1 MKLTSLVDGTFEV
14 QKFSG
19 KGGWT
24 YVLLPDVKPDRTNP
38 FGWVQVRGTVDDYE
52 IERYKLMPYGNGV
65 LFLPLKAEIRKKIKK
80 DVGDSVHVVLFLD
93 QTPLYINEEVI
104 ACLELE
110 GQDMVDRFHR
120 LKEWEK
126 KFYLDSIYSA
136 KTEDTKARRIAK
148 MMEELR
154 AKNAKL

>member
-1 MKLTSLVDGTFEV
+1 MKKETSKLVEGDFEV

-24 YVLLPDVKPDRTNP
+24 YVLLPEVSPDRSNP
-38 FGWVQVRGTVDDYE
+38 FGWVQVRGSVDDYE

-80 DVGDSVHVVLFLD
+80 DVGDTVHVTVYLD

-104 ACLELE
+104 DCLEFE
-110 GQDMVDRFHR
+110 GGDLVEKFNA
-120 LKEWEK
+120 LKEWQK
-126 KFYLDSIYSA
+126 KIYLDSIYSA

-148 MMEELR
+148 MIDELKGQR
-154 AKNAKL
+154 